1 VGRPNGRKKRGTQFV
16 SRVEKNCPLPGRGL
30 CYASVEAK
38 EPVMAHPSLF
48 LPITSLESKLLELR
62 HRLDLMMRDFVKL
75 MLIIMAVA
83 LSSCRS
89 VVDTKVQ
96 EDGSGELR
104 TSVVF
109 SAEEKQDFDRAPG
122 NSGKKICDNLKANSP
137 PQTEF
142 VEEAQGDETYCTTVH
157 SFNTLQQL
165 HDLYEGMANV
175 TVNDLR
181 LFLGNFVFNIQVD
194 LTSQDGNE
202 AAPSEWRLTLP
213 GEIGENNADAIEGT
227 TLVWSIEPGEVRTLE
242 AESAV
247 ETGLLAQ
254 IVVGGL
260 IVLVGIIL
268 AVWLA
273 RYFAKRTNVVTTLF
287 R

>member
-1 VGRPNGRKKRGTQFV
+1 
-16 SRVEKNCPLPGRGL
+16 
-30 CYASVEAK
+30 
-38 EPVMAHPSLF
+38 MAHPSLF
-48 LPITSLESKLLELR
+48 LPIASLESELLELR
-62 HRLDLMMRDFVKL
+62 YRLDSRMRHSVKL
-75 MLIIMAVA
+75 MLIILAVA

-89 VVDTKVQ
+89 VVDTKV
-96 EDGSGELR
+96 EGDGSGELR

-109 SAEEKQDFDRAPG
+109 SAGEKQDFDRAPG
-122 NSGKKICDNLKANSP
+122 NSGKKIFDNLKANSP
-137 PQTEF
+137 RQTEF
-142 VEEAQGDETYCTTVH
+142 VEEAKGDETYCTTVH

-181 LFLGNFVFNIQVD
+181 MSLGRFVFNIQVD
-194 LTSQDGNE
+194 LTSQDGKE

-213 GEIGENNADAIEGT
+213 GELGDNNADVMAGT
-227 TLVWSIEPGEVRTLE
+227 TLIWSIEPGEVRTLE

-247 ETGLLAQ
+247 EPGLSAQ

-273 RYFAKRTNVVTTLF
+273 RYFAKRTNVVTSLF